1 LEFGVGSAANLIR
14 RLSIVSRSG
23 DVIERIA
30 SSGELSSIKMHYLHD
45 QHWLDTV
52 GAAAGHGFAVPAS
65 GEMRCSIP
73 LSLLSGLFEYQ
84 YLLPSALMS
93 GLRVEVEFE
102 SAKIA
107 VMSSSDAT
115 FTVDDIFLN
124 LDSYQLT
131 DMALQSLNAA
141 ASNAGMEVIIST
153 YFNTQATRKESSLN
167 VESRKAVSR
176 ALTCIYHERNAT
188 RLTTQ
193 SSDSFLGDTINGNYG
208 CVEAQFRLGS
218 NYLPQASIRDTTP
231 VKNAVNIFTHN
242 ARTFSTVSAGHGV
255 KLAQHLSGQHIL
267 SASLERTS
275 SHGLSGAPISNS
287 RVLALNASITSPAN
301 AVYNASF
308 FLQHL
313 VLIRVFLN
321 NASIEV

>member
-1 LEFGVGSAANLIR
+1 
-14 RLSIVSRSG
+14 
-23 DVIERIA
+23 
-30 SSGELSSIKMHYLHD
+30 
-45 QHWLDTV
+45 
-52 GAAAGHGFAVPAS
+52 
-65 GEMRCSIP
+65 
-73 LSLLSGLFEYQ
+73 
-84 YLLPSALMS
+84 MS
-93 GLRVEVEFE
+93 GLRVEIEFE

-107 VMSSSDAT
+107 VMSALDAIYT
-115 FTVDDIFLN
+115 IDDIFLS

-153 YFNTQATRKESSLN
+153 FFNTQATRKESSLN

-176 ALTCIYHERNAT
+176 ALTCMYHERNASK
-188 RLTTQ
+188 LTSQ
-193 SSDSFLGDTINGNYG
+193 ADDSFIGDVISGTYG

-231 VKNAVNIFTHN
+231 VKNAVNVYTHN
-242 ARTFSTVSAGHGV
+242 ARTFSTVSAGQGV
-255 KLAQHLSGQHIL
+255 KLTEHLAGQHIL

-287 RVLALNASITSPAN
+287 RVLALNASFKSPAD